1 MRKLAVLWI
10 LITLIAALGCNSNQG
25 VDKEAIPFALG
36 MGGQLYSGLIVIAEE
51 RGYFEDS
58 GLDLT
63 INRYQSGLHATE
75 ALLRNEVDLS
85 TAATLVFVAKLP
97 EHDDLRIF
105 ATIAT
110 ADVNEIVARKD
121 RGITSPQ
128 DLKGKRIG
136 VTNNTTSAYYA
147 STFLALNAIRPSE
160 VELVDINP
168 AQLAEALAQGEVD
181 AISTWDLYVYEAKQ
195 KLGDNAVSWQAQNMQ
210 DYHWLILGKER
221 LARHTEAVER
231 FFIAL
236 KKAEEFVRTNNDEAR
251 KIIMNRGEFDAR
263 FMDQYWDQV
272 KLRISL
278 GQSLVLAFEDEY
290 RWSRQLQ
297 GQAAEVPNLLN
308 HINAEALEEVSPE
321 NVTLIR

>member
-1 MRKLAVLWI
+1 MRRNIVLI
-10 LITLIAALGCNSNQG
+10 LFTLIAALSCNSNRD
-25 VDKEAIPFALG
+25 VNNEAIPLALG
-36 MGGQLYSGLIVIAEE
+36 MGGPLYSGLIVIAEE
-51 RGYFEDS
+51 KGYFKDS

-63 INRYQSGLHATE
+63 INRYQSGLQATE

-121 RGITSPQ
+121 RGIASPQ

-136 VTNNTTSAYYA
+136 VTNHTTSAYFA
-147 STFLALNAIRPSE
+147 TTFLEVNAIPPSE
-160 VELVDINP
+160 VELVDIKP

-181 AISTWDLYVYEAKQ
+181 AIATWDIYVYEAKQ

-210 DYHWLILGKER
+210 DYHWLILGKEQ
-221 LARHTEAVER
+221 LARHTEAIKR
-231 FFIAL
+231 FLTAL
-236 KKAEEFVRTNNDEAR
+236 KKAEAFVRNDSEKAR
-251 KIIMNRGEFDAR
+251 KIIMKKGEFDSQ
-263 FMDQYWDQV
+263 FMDQYWGEV
-272 KLRISL
+272 KLRVSL

-297 GQAAEVPNLLN
+297 GQPAEEPNILN
-308 HINAEALEEVSPE
+308 YIDAEALEEVSPE
-321 NVTLIR
+321 TVTLIR